1 MIPQISQNIETLL
14 AILITISFSGI
25 AGTIHFALKYFE
37 AKKTI
42 KGDKV
47 WKDTSYDQIKELRKS
62 FTDSVAE
69 IKRLVTQEKTQN
81 EKIVAFSVMISEL
94 TDENKLKSDELRICY
109 ERIETMSGGL
119 KVLVDKNRLLESC
132 NADNLE
138 RINKLES
145 KISHSKYVPL
155 NQQKTGSIYWECI
168 DSELARFIKGE
179 KYKQSDRKTHA
190 NLIWIEN
197 DTHTY
202 LVHKS
207 SFKAI

>member
-47 WKDTSYDQIKELRKS
+47 WKYTSYDQIKELRKS

-69 IKRLVTQEKTQN
+69 IKKLVKENKDSKS
-81 EKIVAFSVMISEL
+81 KIVEFSVIISESE
-94 TDENKLKSDELRICY
+94 DEKNEL
-109 ERIETMSGGL
+109 
-119 KVLVDKNRLLESC
+119 
-132 NADNLE
+132 LE